1 MKSCLGGE
9 GGGELEGFRAARAIS
24 LTAFD
29 FGGEV
34 DEASEAS
41 LSSESDCADCTF
53 RRLVVR
59 DVVDVVCSLDFLVV
73 AESHGSFRAIFEAE
87 HASGEIVVA
96 LIVDRISRSLLVG
109 AGDKNNS
116 DRSD

>member
-9 GGGELEGFRAARAIS
+9 GGGELEGFRAARAVS

-29 FGGEV
+29 LGREV

-41 LSSESDCADCTF
+41 LSSESGCADCTF

-59 DVVDVVCSLDFLVV
+59 GAAVVLSLDSLVL
-73 AESHGSFRAIFEAE
+73 AESQGSFRAILETE
-87 HASGEIVVA
+87 HASDEMR
-96 LIVDRISRSLLVG
+96 LESR
-109 AGDKNNS
+109 
-116 DRSD
+116 